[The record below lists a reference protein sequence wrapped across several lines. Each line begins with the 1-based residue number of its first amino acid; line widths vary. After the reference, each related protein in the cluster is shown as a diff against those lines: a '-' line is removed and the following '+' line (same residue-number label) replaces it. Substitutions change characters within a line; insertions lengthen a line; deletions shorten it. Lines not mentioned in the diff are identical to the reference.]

1 MYIGDT
7 EKLKESEQIFRE
19 LFAKYPSVSILKDL
33 ENQLQEIEFAYG
45 MMSSCL
51 VYGDDFKRKWF
62 HKYTQYIPESKLE
75 EMYEAYVDY
84 FNEHVEVTKN
94 VGTDSE
100 GLTYHSSREI

>member
-1 MYIGDT
+1 MFRKDL
-7 EKLKESEQIFRE
+7 EKLKECEHVLRE
-19 LFAKYPSVSILKDL
+19 LSAKYPDVSIFIDLK
-33 ENQLQEIEFAYG
+33 NQLDEIQRAYG

-62 HKYTQYIPESKLE
+62 HKYLQYIPESKLE
-75 EMYEAYVDY
+75 EMYEAYIDY

-100 GLTYHSSREI
+100 GLTYHSAREI